1 MSLQRQRVSKE
12 FFFFFREMGLE
23 GNKDF
28 VLYFGSQNLNP
39 FYKRVLGRN
48 VQRLV
53 SGKCSILIQVLS
65 EKKIKQRVLIVLMWK
80 R

>member
-12 FFFFFREMGLE
+12 FFFFFLERWAWRETKIL
-23 GNKDF
+23 F
-28 VLYFGSQNLNP
+28 YIFGCQNLNP

-65 EKKIKQRVLIVLMWK
+65 EKKIKQRVLIVLM
-80 R
+80 